1 MVIIIL
7 EAVNNSETCLY
18 EGGVIMKNK
27 MQSSKVR
34 FLIFGTV
41 AVFFILLIVTLA
53 FTFPK
58 AYEAENTGALKNDQS
73 ISVLQDKY
81 VQAVEKFSSVI
92 SNFNK
97 DKQVKYAVVSPDDT
111 SCSAQDLEEEYN
123 KALGMNEIEF
133 YDYLNDLYETDV
145 NYHIESKPYIEDEVI
160 KQNESSTIGSQDE
173 FELLR
178 E

>member
-34 FLIFGTV
+34 FLIAGIV
-41 AVFFILLIVTLA
+41 AVFIVLLIVTLA

-73 ISVLQDKY
+73 VSILQDKY
-81 VQAVEKFSSVI
+81 DQVVEKFSSVI
-92 SNFNK
+92 NNFNR
-97 DKQVKYAVVSPDDT
+97 DNQVNYAVVSLDDT
-111 SCSAQDLEEEYN
+111 SCSAQELEEEYD

-145 NYHIESKPYIEDEVI
+145 NYHVESKPYIEDEVI
-160 KQNESSTIGSQDE
+160 RQNESLTIGSQDE